1 MFSHMATP
9 LVSAEAP
16 DVLAFLGGR
25 KTLGL
30 APRAQADYVDMVRTG
45 LPYDALRAVAS
56 ELSLSLKDVQAVLQ
70 LSPRSLQRR
79 KAARLTSVES
89 ERVLRLARVAAH
101 ATYVLGDR
109 TAALRWLNRSNRAL
123 AGEIPLR
130 LLDTDVG
137 AGEVMEVLDRALYGV
152 YS

>member
-1 MFSHMATP
+1 MLSHMTTP
-9 LVSAEAP
+9 LISAEAP

-45 LPYDALRAVAS
+45 LPYNALRAVVS
-56 ELSLSLKDVQAVLQ
+56 ELALSLKDVQTVLQ

-101 ATYVLGDR
+101 ASYVLGDR
-109 TAALRWLNRSNRAL
+109 AAALRWLTRPNRAL
-123 AGEIPLR
+123 AGEVPLR

-137 AGEVMEVLDRALYGV
+137 TDEVMEVLDRVLYGV
-152 YS
+152 YT

>member
-1 MFSHMATP
+1 MATP
-9 LVSAEAP
+9 LIGSETP

-45 LPYDALRAVAS
+45 LPYEALRAVAT
-56 ELSLSLKDVQAVLQ
+56 ELALSLKDVQAVLQ

-101 ATYVLGDR
+101 ASFVLGDR
-109 TAALRWLNRSNRAL
+109 GAALRWLNRPNRAL
-123 AGEIPLR
+123 AGEVPLR

-137 AGEVMEVLDRALYGV
+137 AGEVVEVLDRALYGV
-152 YS
+152 YT

>member
-1 MFSHMATP
+1 MLSHMAAT
-9 LVSAEAP
+9 LIAAETP

-30 APRAQADYVDMVRTG
+30 APRDQANYVVMVRTG
-45 LPYDALRAVAS
+45 LPYKALRAVVS
-56 ELSLSLKDVQAVLQ
+56 ELSLSLKDVQTILQ

-79 KAARLTSVES
+79 KAARLTPLES

-101 ATYVLGDR
+101 ANHVLGDR
-109 TAALRWLNRSNRAL
+109 AAALRWLARPNRAL
-123 AGEIPLR
+123 AGEVPLR

-137 AGEVMEVLDRALYGV
+137 TDEVMEVLDRVLYGV
-152 YS
+152 YT

>member
-1 MFSHMATP
+1 MVSQMATP
-9 LVSAEAP
+9 PVSTEAP

-30 APRAQADYVDMVRTG
+30 APRDQADYVGMVRTG
-45 LPYDALRAVAS
+45 LPYESLRAVAS
-56 ELSLSLKDVQAVLQ
+56 ELALSLKDVQSALQ

-101 ATYVLGDR
+101 ASYVLGSR
-109 TAALRWLNRSNRAL
+109 NAALQWLSRSNRAL
-123 AGEIPLR
+123 GGEIPLR

-137 AGEVMEVLDRALYGV
+137 AAEVMEVLDRALYGV
-152 YS
+152 YT

>member
-1 MFSHMATP
+1 MFGHMAAP
-9 LVSAEAP
+9 FSGAETP

-45 LPYDALRAVAS
+45 LPYEALRAVAS
-56 ELSLSLKDVQAVLQ
+56 ELALSLKDVQAVLQ

-79 KAARLTSVES
+79 KAARLTPVES

-101 ATYVLGDR
+101 ASLVLGDR
-109 TAALRWLNRSNRAL
+109 AAALRWLSRPNRAL
-123 AGEIPLR
+123 AGEVPLR

-137 AGEVMEVLDRALYGV
+137 ADEVIEVLDRALYGV
-152 YS
+152 YT